1 MRNLMFEK
9 SFWNLLMD
17 LSRICSSKKERVSNS
32 VKYQLTSTMVEVV
45 MYMFLYLR
53 DDPIIKMQKH
63 LPKSSHSSEKKF
75 LVQ

>member
-9 SFWNLLMD
+9 SFWNLFMD
-17 LSRICSSKKERVSNS
+17 LSRIRSGKKRVSNS

-63 LPKSSHSSEKKF
+63 LPKSSQSSEKKF